1 MACTTLTQ
9 ILKTCDNNIGGIETI
24 WLWDMEDKLSTAS
37 TFDAATWSWTTY
49 DITALGGTAPIQ
61 YQFIRNSS
69 NFTEDGNI
77 DLANGSSFNT
87 LTVNLIIAR
96 REAAK
101 SKSIKILGEGQRY
114 LGALILDN
122 NGLYWLV
129 ENLQLSATGDGSG
142 TAKGDGS
149 KYSLTL
155 IAENSNLVGV
165 VDTADAILLTTL
177 GVYT

>member
-1 MACTTLTQ
+1 M
-9 ILKTCDNNIGGIETI
+9 IELSSLLI
-24 WLWDMEDKLSTAS
+24 W
-37 TFDAATWSWTTY
+37 
-49 DITALGGTAPIQ
+49 
-61 YQFIRNSS
+61 
-69 NFTEDGNI
+69 
-77 DLANGSSFNT
+77 
-87 LTVNLIIAR
+87 R
-96 REAAK
+96 RK